1 MLCVLCHETKPGMSA
16 GSIVFAYYLAHD
28 KILQPLG
35 LWREEV
41 RELFWLKPL
50 PRYITYYIYIMP
62 SCCSAESVTLFGT
75 TANIWS
81 RNSRS
86 NIPSPLTLAS
96 VCLHSMPYDWLA

>member
-41 RELFWLKPL
+41 RELFWLEPL
-50 PRYITYYIYIMP
+50 PRYITYYIYH
-62 SCCSAESVTLFGT
+62 AFVLF
-75 TANIWS
+75 
-81 RNSRS
+81 
-86 NIPSPLTLAS
+86 
-96 VCLHSMPYDWLA
+96 C